1 MVIKE
6 CRIFLQVCPD
16 PEKSF
21 KRFFATLTAIELK
34 ISRLLFSSVQRS
46 LFPLTRKTKLPT
58 KNERLHL
65 DEIAKFLF
73 SRSEPL
79 VISFI
84 NAGFGM
90 NYDPASISLRPMTNE
105 YIRNF
110 NATRADIVLVATEK
124 ETRQE
129 LFHIEVQMVN
139 DREMSI
145 RMLKYGYNIGLA
157 HQEESDADGR
167 RVLKFPHQMVI
178 FLDDDPR
185 IPDTVEARI
194 IFPDGQEVIY
204 RVPTL
209 KIRNYS
215 MTDLIDREL
224 YLLLPFEIFKV
235 RKMFEAA
242 NRARTNQKGKKDLAT
257 DELLRTAEDLVQEV
271 ERLYNEGKL
280 DTPGKDAIIS
290 SLGEIYYHM
299 SAKYSLAREINTKV
313 DTMVTSIMEKVRKE
327 GLSEGEKKGK
337 REGKLEA
344 YKEMAIRLL
353 EQGFD
358 ITIISN
364 ATGLSK
370 PEIESLRKGC

>member
-110 NATRADIVLVATEK
+110 NATRGHLTYCD
-124 ETRQE
+124 
-129 LFHIEVQMVN
+129 
-139 DREMSI
+139 
-145 RMLKYGYNIGLA
+145 
-157 HQEESDADGR
+157 
-167 RVLKFPHQMVI
+167 
-178 FLDDDPR
+178 
-185 IPDTVEARI
+185 
-194 IFPDGQEVIY
+194 
-204 RVPTL
+204 
-209 KIRNYS
+209 
-215 MTDLIDREL
+215 
-224 YLLLPFEIFKV
+224 
-235 RKMFEAA
+235 
-242 NRARTNQKGKKDLAT
+242 
-257 DELLRTAEDLVQEV
+257 
-271 ERLYNEGKL
+271 
-280 DTPGKDAIIS
+280 
-290 SLGEIYYHM
+290 
-299 SAKYSLAREINTKV
+299 
-313 DTMVTSIMEKVRKE
+313 
-327 GLSEGEKKGK
+327 
-337 REGKLEA
+337 
-344 YKEMAIRLL
+344 
-353 EQGFD
+353 
-358 ITIISN
+358 
-364 ATGLSK
+364 
-370 PEIESLRKGC
+370 